1 MPRIRRNTIAEVAQ
15 RAAVSPTTVSHA
27 LSGNR
32 PVAIETRIRVQR
44 AIDEL
49 GYRPS
54 GIARSLRLQ
63 RSDTIALIVPDIANP
78 FYPAFARGID
88 AALDGRYLTFV
99 CSTDA
104 RRDTELRFIKDLRDR
119 QVDGMIIASF
129 ATVMADL
136 EPLLDAGVPLVAL
149 GARLQD
155 PRLDIVTTDDEH
167 GAYLATEHLVGR
179 GHRRI
184 ALIGGPDGGG
194 DMRHAGYRRALEAAG
209 RPYRPELVVSGRWV
223 RAGGAEAM
231 RRLLDLDEP
240 PTAVFAANDLM
251 AIGAVDAIH
260 DRGLSVP
267 GDVALVGYDDI
278 EAAALVSP
286 ALTTVVNP
294 ADEAGREAGHL
305 LLDRMTG
312 RHERERRVVRLRSR
326 LVIRDSS

>member
-1 MPRIRRNTIAEVAQ
+1 MTRLRRNTITEVAH
-15 RAAVSPTTVSHA
+15 RAGVSPTTVSHV

-32 PVAIETRIRVQR
+32 PVATDTRDRVRQV
-44 AIDEL
+44 IDEL

-78 FYPAFARGID
+78 FYPTFARGID

-104 RRDTELRFIKDLRDR
+104 RRDTEVRFLEDLRDR

-129 ATVMADL
+129 ATVLADL

-155 PRLDIVTTDDEH
+155 PRLDVVTTDDEH

-184 ALIGGPDGGG
+184 ALIGGRDGGG
-194 DMRHAGYRRALEAAG
+194 DMRQAGYRRALEAAG
-209 RPYRPELVVSGRWV
+209 RPYRPELVVTGRWV
-223 RAGGAEAM
+223 RTGGAEAM
-231 RRLLDLDEP
+231 RHLLDLDEP

-251 AIGAVDAIH
+251 AIGAMDAIH

-294 ADEAGREAGHL
+294 AEEAGREAGRL

>member
-1 MPRIRRNTIAEVAQ
+1 MTRLRRNTITEVAH
-15 RAAVSPTTVSHA
+15 RAGVSPTTVSHV

-32 PVAIETRIRVQR
+32 PVATETRIRVRQ

-49 GYRPS
+49 DYRPS

-88 AALDGRYLTFV
+88 SALDGRYLTFV

-104 RRDTELRFIKDLRDR
+104 RRDTEVRFLEDLRDR

-155 PRLDIVTTDDEH
+155 PRLDVVTTDDEH

-184 ALIGGPDGGG
+184 ALMGGPDGGG
-194 DMRHAGYRRALEAAG
+194 DMRQAGYRRALEAAG

-231 RRLLDLDEP
+231 RRLLDIDEP

-251 AIGAVDAIH
+251 AIGAMDAIH
-260 DRGLSVP
+260 ERGLSVP

-278 EAAALVSP
+278 EAAVLVSP

-294 ADEAGREAGHL
+294 AEEAGREAGRL

>member
-1 MPRIRRNTIAEVAQ
+1 MTKVRRNTIAEVAE
-15 RAAVSPTTVSHA
+15 RAGVSPTTVSHV

-32 PVAIETRIRVQR
+32 PVASETQIRVQL

-49 GYRPS
+49 GFRPS
-54 GIARSLRLQ
+54 GLARSLRLQ

-104 RRDTELRFIKDLRDR
+104 RRDTELRFIDDLRDR
-119 QVDGMIIASF
+119 QVDGMVIASF
-129 ATVMADL
+129 ALVAADL
-136 EPLLDAGVPLVAL
+136 APLLEAGVPLVAL
-149 GARLQD
+149 GSRLED
-155 PRLDIVTTDDEH
+155 PRLDVVTTDDEH
-167 GAYLATEHLVGR
+167 GAYLATEHLIAR

-184 ALIGGPDGGG
+184 GLISGPEGGG
-194 DMRHAGYRRALEAAG
+194 DLRHAGYRRALEAAG
-209 RPYRPELVVSGRWV
+209 RPHRPELVVSGRWV

-231 RRLLDLDEP
+231 RRLLDLGEP

-251 AIGAVDAIH
+251 AIGAMDTIH
-260 DRGLSVP
+260 ERGARVP
-267 GDVALVGYDDI
+267 DDVALVGYDDI

-294 ADEAGREAGHL
+294 ADEAGQEAGRL

-312 RHERERRVVRLRSR
+312 RHEAEGRVVRLRSR
-326 LVIRDSS
+326 LVVRDSS